1 MELNIKPNRKTS
13 PEANKFRHN
22 HKELTQLPSPVEA
35 HIMLQFM
42 AKVSTDNQ
50 SQFTHSLRLHLT
62 AIMLQFMMDTPKAE
76 THKLILR
83 DNKDKELTHKDK
95 DSKELTHKD
104 KDNREL
110 THKDKDNRAPTHKDR
125 DNRELTHKDKAN
137 KAPTH
142 KDKAKELTH
151 NSLSEV
157 LRSDLEL
164 LDQLDSLNLDKLV
177 SDSQDSVSQVSDLE
191 VN

>member
-1 MELNIKPNRKTS
+1 MELNIKLSRRIS
-13 PEANKFRHN
+13 PEVNKFRHN

-35 HIMLQFM
+35 HIMLQLM
-42 AKVSTDNQ
+42 SKVNTDNQ
-50 SQFTHSLRLHLT
+50 SQFTHSLRLHST
-62 AIMLQFMMDTPKAE
+62 AIMLQFMMETPKAE
-76 THKLILR
+76 THKLTLRDNRDKVPILR
-83 DNKDKELTHKDK
+83 DKDNKVPILRDK
-95 DSKELTHKD
+95 DSKEPILRD
-104 KDNREL
+104 KGNKEL
-110 THKDKDNRAPTHKDR
+110 THKDKDNRAPIHKDR
-125 DNRELTHKDKAN
+125 DNREL
-137 KAPTH
+137 TH